1 MDMRNNMYKFFFLLS
16 GLFLQTLSANCLNM
30 ANDLEQGRC
39 YVNEGNTNLAQAA
52 YERILSDDPQNKE
65 AHIKLSALYQSM
77 QMPQQANAVL
87 ADVKRV
93 ELTPAQRA
101 SLDTFQ
107 RGENE
112 SLNAFKARA
121 SLSLGYDTNV
131 NISPNDTI
139 IRDLNATTTDT
150 ELSTLF
156 TRARADLTYL
166 YDIFGS
172 GGFFLR
178 SDATLYFQNNTDAA
192 HYNISYGRLY
202 LGGGYRTGE
211 LTFYLPMFYDRLH
224 YLGVDLLEESGLRPD
239 LTYSLTHTLFANLNA
254 SYTKRHYFQSVDA
267 HRDDEILTGGLGLFW
282 LENRNFIY
290 FKTRYENYTGSKEP
304 IANFTNKVLLYAMV
318 GGIYALDN
326 VADFSLDYQYRNAN
340 FSKVQSIS
348 RKDDNHNVK
357 VAMEREIIYDL
368 RLNAS
373 YRYITNN
380 SSYDLAKYDK
390 QEMMLGLVYNY

>member
-1 MDMRNNMYKFFFLLS
+1 MKNIALLLIPI
-16 GLFLQTLSANCLNM
+16 LFQTLSANCLEISTNL
-30 ANDLEQGRC
+30 DQGSC
-39 YVNEGNTNLAQAA
+39 YEAEGNKNLAQAA
-52 YERILSDDPQNKE
+52 YERALSDDEDNTQ
-65 AHIKLSALYQSM
+65 AHLKLSTLYHSM

-139 IRDLNATTTDT
+139 IRDLNATTTTDA

-178 SDATLYFQNNTDAA
+178 SDANLYFQNNTDAA

-254 SYTKRHYFQSVDA
+254 SYTKRHYFQSIDA

-340 FSKVQSIS
+340 FSKVQNIS
-348 RKDDNHNVK
+348 REDNNHNVK